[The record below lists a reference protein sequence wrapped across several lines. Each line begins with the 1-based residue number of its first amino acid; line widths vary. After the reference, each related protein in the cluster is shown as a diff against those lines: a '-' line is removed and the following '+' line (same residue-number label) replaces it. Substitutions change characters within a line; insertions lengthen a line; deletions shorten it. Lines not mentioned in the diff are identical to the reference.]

1 MLEDLTP
8 PTRTYSCKVATT
20 AATLDEKDSKILL
33 DAVDNPEWQFKSL
46 SNALAD
52 KGLTIVDTAIA
63 RHRRR
68 QCGCFR
74 K

>member
-8 PTRTYSCKVATT
+8 PVRKYSCKVASI
-20 AATLDEKDSKILL
+20 AASLDEKDSKILL
-33 DAVDNPEWQFKSL
+33 EAVNNPDWHFKSL

-63 RHRRR
+63 KHRRK
-68 QCGCFR
+68 QCACFR
-74 K
+74 